1 MQKQRRRC
9 GCSVVLV
16 VCIILTMNPI
26 AEAQQQQIPSAPIT
40 LAQAVESALRNYPA
54 ISVSQEQVNAAAAG
68 IDLAR
73 TAYLPRVDSLFQVNR
88 ATRNNVFGL
97 LFPQSVIPS
106 ISGPVLGSN
115 NSSSVWGSAIGGLVT
130 WEPFD
135 FGLRR
140 ASVAAAT
147 ASRTRSEAAL
157 KRTQFDVAAAAADA
171 YLTLAAA
178 QETVRAAQ
186 AGVDR
191 ADVLVRSVRAL
202 VDAQLRPGAEQSRA
216 EAERAA
222 AQTQV
227 ARAQQAAEVARAVL
241 AQFVGA
247 DPRQIT
253 LAAPKLLQ
261 LPPGQTAPRLNT
273 AANPVAVEQ
282 NAAVAQAKAQL
293 DILDKSYVPRFFAQG
308 AAYAR
313 GTGARVDGTRLEGFN
328 ALSPDVQNYAL
339 GFSLTFPIF
348 DLPSIRAKQAGQS
361 ATLRAETA
369 RYQQVTTDLTARWNE
384 AAAILDGSRKIAAD
398 TPVQVSA
405 ANAATRQATA
415 RYQSGLGNIVEV
427 ADAQRLLTQAEIDDA
442 LARLGVWRAKLGVAI
457 AAGDIQP
464 FLTEA
469 GQ

>member
-9 GCSVVLV
+9 RCRVMIVVSIV
-16 VCIILTMNPI
+16 LTVNSLG
-26 AEAQQQQIPSAPIT
+26 EAQQEQVPSGLTI
-40 LAQAVESALRNYPA
+40 AQAVESALRNYPLV
-54 ISVSQEQVNAAAAG
+54 SVSQEQVNATAAG

-73 TAYLPRVDSLFQVNR
+73 TAYLPRVDSLAQFNR

-97 LFPQSVIPS
+97 LLPQGVIPS
-106 ISGPVLGSN
+106 ISGPVLGT
-115 NSSSVWGSAIGGLVT
+115 NSTDSVWGSAIGGLVT

-140 ASVAAAT
+140 AGVAAAT
-147 ASRTRSEAAL
+147 ASKTRSEAAL

-202 VDAQLRPGAEQSRA
+202 VNAQLRAGAEQSRA
-216 EAERAA
+216 EAEMAA

-227 ARAQQAAEVARAVL
+227 ARAQQATEVARAVL
-241 AQFVGA
+241 AQFVGG
-247 DPRQIT
+247 DPRQIRIS
-253 LAAPKLLQ
+253 APKLLQ
-261 LPPGQTAPRLNT
+261 LPPGQTAPALNT

-293 DILDKSYVPRFFAQG
+293 DILDKSYFPRFFAQG

-313 GTGARVDGTRLEGFN
+313 GTGALVDGTRLVG
-328 ALSPDVQNYAL
+328 AKGLAPDVQNYAL
-339 GFSLTFPIF
+339 GFSVTFPIF
-348 DLPSIRAKQAGQS
+348 DLPSIRAKRAGQS
-361 ATLRAETA
+361 ATIRAETA
-369 RYQQVTTDLTARWNE
+369 RYQQVTTDLTAKWNE
-384 AAAILDGSRKIAAD
+384 ASAILDGAQMIAAD

-405 ANAATRQATA
+405 ANAATQQATA
-415 RYQSGLGNIVEV
+415 RYQSGLGNIVEL

-442 LARLGVWRAKLGVAI
+442 LARLGVWRAKLGIAI